1 MGRGRGSYSLGH
13 KSWEVAGQDLRN
25 RHTEGEG
32 ARGEMEC
39 WRRVSGES
47 AGMAEALGYEG
58 ERSEGGEGYLEEG
71 NG

>member
-1 MGRGRGSYSLGH
+1 MEYNVTFR
-13 KSWEVAGQDLRN
+13 QDKITCKCSSGVS
-25 RHTEGEG
+25 HYISEGEG

-47 AGMAEALGYEG
+47 AGMAEALGLYEG